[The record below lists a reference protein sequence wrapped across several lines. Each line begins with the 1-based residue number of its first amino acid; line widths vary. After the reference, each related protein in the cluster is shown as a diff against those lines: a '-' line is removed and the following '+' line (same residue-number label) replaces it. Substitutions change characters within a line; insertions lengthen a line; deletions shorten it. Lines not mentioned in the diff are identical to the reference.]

1 MAQFKSLFLGQSPR
15 YPNTNASE
23 RCQLLVTTHSDVLVD
38 TLTDTPQ
45 SVVVCE
51 KHDGQTEMRRL
62 DKDDLEEWLKDYTL
76 GNLWSSGQLGGNR
89 W

>member
-1 MAQFKSLFLGQSPR
+1 M
-15 YPNTNASE
+15 
-23 RCQLLVTTHSDVLVD
+23 TTHSDVVVD
-38 TLTDTPQ
+38 ALTETPQ

-51 KHDGQTEMRRL
+51 KHDGQTAMRRL
-62 DKDDLEEWLKDYTL
+62 DKDDLTKWLEDYTL